1 MLYLYKEFNSTILKE
16 FIYQKT
22 EEIMKSFYEKSF
34 FNYNDSLVLFDMIE
48 LNIELNIGNKFDLEK
63 FLKRYLEN
71 IRFSRQILFLKWNE
85 KLFPLQ
91 YKMFLE
97 EKKIK
102 QFIIQ
107 LTISDAEYFY
117 AELLFSENNEK
128 VYEMM
133 DELTNYTIPE
143 LFDEF
148 KIKYR
153 KSII

>member
-1 MLYLYKEFNSTILKE
+1 
-16 FIYQKT
+16 
-22 EEIMKSFYEKSF
+22 
-34 FNYNDSLVLFDMIE
+34 
-48 LNIELNIGNKFDLEK
+48 
-63 FLKRYLEN
+63 
-71 IRFSRQILFLKWNE
+71 
-85 KLFPLQ
+85 
-91 YKMFLE
+91 MFLE